1 MVIFHGQLLN
11 NQIVDAIPST
21 VSTVENVENFQK
33 SINIQKIHIL
43 VTSQMGYLIPQEN
56 NVLWHK

>member
-1 MVIFHGQLLN
+1 MVIFHGELLN
-11 NQIVDAIPST
+11 NQMVDAIPLT

-43 VTSQMGYLIPQEN
+43 VTSQMGYLIPHYTGE
-56 NVLWHK
+56 

>member
-1 MVIFHGQLLN
+1 MVIFHGELLN
-11 NQIVDAIPST
+11 NQMVDAIPST

-56 NVLWHK
+56 NVL